1 MTTLPFY
8 TAVTD
13 DFEAVNQ
20 LIMRQLHSRVPLVE
34 KIGSYII
41 SAGGKR
47 LRPLVVLLGARAC
60 GLTDARPHTLAAIIE
75 FMHTSTLRERWLVL
89 NKCDQLLEDE
99 QQAILDDVVERLEW
113 EGPVFVIS
121 ASERQGTDELAKAVM
136 NWLDERELRMQ
147 EDEEYAAEVA
157 ELDRR
162 IEEEARAHIQELDDR
177 KARRKA
183 GISHDEDDDFDDE
196 DDEDGPEIIYV
207 R

>member
-1 MTTLPFY
+1 M
-8 TAVTD
+8 
-13 DFEAVNQ
+13 
-20 LIMRQLHSRVPLVE
+20 
-34 KIGSYII
+34 
-41 SAGGKR
+41 
-47 LRPLVVLLGARAC
+47 
-60 GLTDARPHTLAAIIE
+60 
-75 FMHTSTLRERWLVL
+75 L

-121 ASERQGTDELAKAVM
+121 ASERTGTQELAKAVM

-157 ELDRR
+157 ELDQR

-183 GISHDEDDDFDDE
+183 GISDDEDDFDDEDE